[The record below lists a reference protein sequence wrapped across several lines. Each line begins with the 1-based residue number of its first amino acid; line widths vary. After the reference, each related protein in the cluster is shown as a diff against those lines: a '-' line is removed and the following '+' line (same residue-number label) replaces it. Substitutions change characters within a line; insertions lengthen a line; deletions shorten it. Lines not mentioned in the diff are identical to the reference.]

1 MSTDFLLSQENLDT
15 YLAELGKQFRKLYKK
30 EAKAE
35 IILIGGASVLINY
48 DFRDSST
55 DADAIIH
62 TDASMKEAINFVRDK
77 YNLPVGW
84 LNEDFKNTRS
94 YSDKLRGVSVPY
106 RTFSNVLYIR
116 TIAAEYLIAMKL
128 MSGRQ
133 YKFDLSD
140 IIGILWEHEKI
151 GKSIDRATID
161 KAFIEL
167 YGQQPMPDI
176 SKQLLDD
183 AFNSKDYENIYA
195 KVRETEKQTN
205 EMLLNFRQD
214 YPNILNEDNINDIIE
229 QAKGKRK

>member
-1 MSTDFLLSQENLDT
+1 MSTDFLLSKENLDT
-15 YLAELGKQFRKLYKK
+15 YLAELGKQFRKLYRKN
-30 EAKAE
+30 AKAE

-48 DFRDSST
+48 NFRDSST
-55 DADAIIH
+55 DADAIIQA
-62 TDASMKEAINFVRDK
+62 DASMKEAINFVRDK
-77 YNLPVGW
+77 YNLPEGW
-84 LNEDFKNTRS
+84 LNEDFKNTKS

-106 RTFSNVLYIR
+106 RTFSNVVHIR

-140 IIGILWEHEKI
+140 IIGILWEHDKNGNPI
-151 GKSIDRATID
+151 VRDAID

-167 YGQQPMPDI
+167 YGQQPVPDV
-176 SKQLLDD
+176 SKQLLDNVFD
-183 AFNSKDYENIYA
+183 KKDYENIYA

-214 YPNILNEDNINDIIE
+214 YPNVLNEDNINDIIE
-229 QAKGKRK
+229 QARQKKR

>member
-1 MSTDFLLSQENLDT
+1 MSIDFLLSKENLDT
-15 YLAELGKQFRKLYKK
+15 YLAELGKQFRKLYRK

-48 DFRDSST
+48 NFRDSST
-55 DADAIIH
+55 DADAIIQA
-62 TDASMKEAINFVRDK
+62 DASMKEAINFVRDK
-77 YNLPVGW
+77 YNLPEGW
-84 LNEDFKNTRS
+84 LNEDFKNTKS

-106 RTFSNVLYIR
+106 RTFSNVVHIR

-151 GKSIDRATID
+151 GKPIDRAAID
-161 KAFIEL
+161 KAFTEL
-167 YGQQPMPDI
+167 YGQQPIPDI

-205 EMLLNFRQD
+205 EMLVNFRQD
-214 YPNILNEDNINDIIE
+214 YPNVLNEDNITDIIE
-229 QAKGKRK
+229 QAKRKRK